1 MFDGELASLSRIG
14 ATGCVRVPQPM
25 AVMERPRGGG
35 AMLVMEHLELRSIG
49 GQARAMG
56 AAVARCVMECLH
68 ARLTFKH
75 SQLLLT

>member
-49 GQARAMG
+49 GQARVMG
-56 AAVARCVMECLH
+56 GAVARCDGML